1 MSRSL
6 LRSVGLGLLL
16 TGLVAGCSSA
26 AEPAGAPAPS
36 SGPTVTAPTA
46 TVPAP
51 GPTGAPRVLASGL
64 EVPWGIAFL
73 PPEMSAGGTSIG
85 AAQALV
91 TERESARILRVTPSG
106 QVTPVGTVE
115 GVNATG
121 EGGLLGIAVSPRFA
135 TDRTVYVS
143 YTSSSDNRVVALPVA
158 ADGTVDGSAQR
169 TVVDGLGS
177 GAIHNGGGLAFG
189 PDGMLWIGT
198 GEAGQRARAQDP
210 DDPSGK
216 VLRVTPEG
224 RPAPG
229 NPNGSIVH
237 STGHRNVQ
245 GIAFVDGRVYASEYG
260 ASTADEL
267 NLLDPG
273 NYGWPDVEGVGNRP
287 GFVDPLVTWP
297 TDDASPSGLAAAGG
311 SLWMSALRGETVWRI
326 PLGADGA
333 VGTPVRTIEGF
344 GRIRAVVATPDGSAL
359 WVTTS
364 NRDGRGS
371 PGPDDDRILVVP
383 LR

>member
-1 MSRSL
+1 MVL
-6 LRSVGLGLLL
+6 LAGLL
-16 TGLVAGCSSA
+16 AACSPAPQA
-26 AEPAGAPAPS
+26 AAPAAPT
-36 SGPTVTAPTA
+36 SGPAVTAPA
-46 TVPAP
+46 TDVSAP
-51 GPTGAPRVLASGL
+51 GPIGAPRVLASGL

-73 PPEMSAGGTSIG
+73 PPETSAGGTSTG
-85 AAQALV
+85 AADALV

-106 QVTPVGTVE
+106 QVTPVGTVA
-115 GVNATG
+115 GVNAVG
-121 EGGLLGIAVSPRFA
+121 EGGLLGIAVSPRF
-135 TDRTVYVS
+135 TSDRTVFVY
-143 YTSSSDNRVVALPVA
+143 YTATGENRVVALPVA
-158 ADGTVDGSAQR
+158 PDGSVDGSAQAQR
-169 TVVDGLGS
+169 PVVGRIGS
-177 GAIHNGGGLAFG
+177 SAIHNGGGLAFG

-210 DDPSGK
+210 TDPSGK
-216 VLRVTPEG
+216 ILRIAPPGSRLE
-224 RPAPG
+224 PG
-229 NPNGSIVH
+229 NPSGTIVH

-245 GIAFVDGRVYASEYG
+245 GIAFTGGRVYASEYG

-267 NLLDPG
+267 NLLVPG
-273 NYGWPDVEGVGNRP
+273 NYGWPEVEGVGNRQ
-287 GFVDPLVTWP
+287 GFVDPLITWP
-297 TDDASPSGLAAAGG
+297 TDEASPSGLAAAGG

-333 VGTPVRTIEGF
+333 VGTPVRTIEGY

-371 PGPDDDRILVVP
+371 PGQDDDRILVVP

>member
-1 MSRSL
+1 MSRSP
-6 LRSVGLGLLL
+6 LRSIVPALLL
-16 TGLVAGCSSA
+16 AGVLAGCSG
-26 AEPAGAPAPS
+26 AGQAPAAAAPPS
-36 SGPTVTAPTA
+36 SGPAVTAPA
-46 TVPAP
+46 PGVPAP

-73 PPEMSAGGTSIG
+73 PGGD
-85 AAQALV
+85 ALV

-106 QVTPVGTVE
+106 QVTPVGTVD
-115 GVNATG
+115 GVNARG
-121 EGGLLGIAVSPRFA
+121 EGGLLGIAVSPQFA
-135 TDRTVYVS
+135 RDRTVYVS
-143 YTSSSDNRVVALPVA
+143 YTASGDNRVVALPVA
-158 ADGTVDGSAQR
+158 ADGTVDGAAQR
-169 TVVDGLGS
+169 TVVAGLASGS
-177 GAIHNGGGLAFG
+177 IHNGGGLAFG

-216 VLRVTPEG
+216 VLRVTPDG
-224 RPAPG
+224 GPAPG
-229 NPNGSIVH
+229 NPSGSVVH

-245 GIAFVDGRVYASEYG
+245 GIAFVGGRVYASEYG

-267 NLLDPG
+267 NLLAPG
-273 NYGWPDVEGVGNRP
+273 NYGWPQVEGVGNRP
-287 GFVDPLVTWP
+287 GVVDPLVTWP

-326 PLGADGA
+326 PLAADGA

>member
-1 MSRSL
+1 MSRSWRRAVVAVVL
-6 LRSVGLGLLL
+6 LAALV
-16 TGLVAGCSSA
+16 TGCAGS
-26 AEPAGAPAPS
+26 PAPAAPAAGTPS
-36 SGPTVTAPTA
+36 TGPAVTAPSA
-46 TVPAP
+46 AVGSPAP
-51 GPTGAPRVLASGL
+51 PGTPRVLASGL

-73 PPEMSAGGTSIG
+73 PGTSD
-85 AAQALV
+85 ALV
-91 TERESARILRVTPSG
+91 TERESARILRVTPAG
-106 QVTPVGTVE
+106 QVTPVGTVA
-115 GVNATG
+115 GVNAVG

-135 TDRTVYVS
+135 ADRTVFVY
-143 YTSSSDNRVVALPVA
+143 YTASGENRVVALPVA
-158 ADGTVDGSAQR
+158 PDGTVDGSAQAQR
-169 TVVDGLGS
+169 TVVSGIGS
-177 GAIHNGGGLAFG
+177 GSVHNGGGLAFG

-210 DDPSGK
+210 ADPSGK

-229 NPNGSIVH
+229 NASGTQVQSI
-237 STGHRNVQ
+237 GHRNVQ
-245 GIAFVDGRVYASEYG
+245 GIAFGPGGRVYASEYG
-260 ASTADEL
+260 ANTADEL
-267 NLLDPG
+267 NLLRPG

-287 GFVDPLVTWP
+287 EFVDPLVTWP

-311 SLWMSALRGETVWRI
+311 SLWMSALRGETIWQI
-326 PLGADGA
+326 PLAPDGS

-344 GRIRAVVATPDGSAL
+344 GRIRAVTATPDGSAL

-383 LR
+383 LP